1 MQAMADRTV
10 EYHEL
15 PAHTAIPEL
24 LEAHGGKIYGLGL
37 RLCGNP
43 QDAEDLVQET
53 FLRAFRAWGQFEGR
67 SDPGTWLYSIAARAC
82 RRMQR
87 KRSGE
92 PRTIESI
99 SQLLPSVEANIP
111 DLRSGD
117 VSALD
122 EQVREE
128 ARSAVELAI
137 AKLPTSF
144 RLPLV
149 LKEIADFSLGEVA
162 AVLDI
167 KEATVKTRV
176 HRARLMLR
184 RELAEVLPDREAPPP
199 DHARRICIDLLRLK
213 QEAMDR
219 NAEFPLPSNVLCER
233 CRATF
238 DSLDLAHGLCIGI
251 GRGELPEP
259 LREQVLKELD
269 RAA

>member
-1 MQAMADRTV
+1 M

-67 SDPGTWLYSIAARAC
+67 SNPGTWLYSIAARAC

-92 PRTIESI
+92 PRTIESF

-111 DLRSGD
+111 DLDSGE

-122 EQVREE
+122 EMVREE
-128 ARSAVELAI
+128 ARAAVEMAI

-149 LKEIADFSLGEVA
+149 MKEIADFSLGEVA
-162 AVLDI
+162 ATLGI

-184 RELAEVLPDREAPPP
+184 RELAGVLPDREAPPP

-219 NAEFPLPSNVLCER
+219 KAEFPLPSNVLCER

-238 DSLDLAHGLCIGI
+238 DSLELAQGLCLDI
-251 GRGELPEP
+251 GRGQLPEP
-259 LREQVLKELD
+259 LRQQVLKELD
-269 RAA
+269 SAA

>member
-1 MQAMADRTV
+1 MTRERPAV
-10 EYHEL
+10 HEL

-24 LEAHGGKIYGLGL
+24 LETHGGRIYGLGL

-53 FLRAFRAWGQFEGR
+53 FLRAFRGWGQFEGR

-82 RRMQR
+82 RRMHR

-92 PRTIESI
+92 PRTMESYT
-99 SQLLPSVEANIP
+99 QLLPAGEAGVP
-111 DLRSGD
+111 DVASGEA
-117 VSALD
+117 SALD
-122 EQVREE
+122 EQVRRE
-128 ARSAVELAI
+128 ARSAVEIAI
-137 AKLPTSF
+137 AKLPTTF

-149 LKEIADFSLGEVA
+149 LKEIADFSLSEVA
-162 AVLDI
+162 AILAI

-184 RELAEVLPDREAPPP
+184 RELADHLPQRDAPPP
-199 DHARRICIDLLRLK
+199 DHSRRICLDLLRLK

-219 NAEFPLPSNVLCER
+219 NAPFPLPAGELCER

-238 DSLDLAHGLCIGI
+238 DTLDLAKGFCLDI
-251 GRGELPEP
+251 GRGQLPEP
-259 LREQVLKELD
+259 LRRQVLEELD